1 MLKRRRSKQSDSREA
16 RLSGEA
22 QALREQAMRPPPS
35 PDREALPR
43 DAPQDEA
50 AAHLTEWLTSPGLR
64 PPT

>member
-1 MLKRRRSKQSDSREA
+1 MLKRRRCKQSDSREA

-22 QALREQAMRPPPS
+22 RALREQATRPPPG
-35 PDREALPR
+35 PEALLQN
-43 DAPQDEA
+43 APQDEA

>member
-1 MLKRRRSKQSDSREA
+1 MLKRRRCKQSDSREA

-22 QALREQAMRPPPS
+22 QALREQSHAPAAQS
-35 PDREALPR
+35 DREALPR